1 MDNYY
6 DTIAEGY
13 NNLYSKEQF
22 LKWEKIRD
30 CFDFKGLVLDAGCGT
45 GIITQEILNVVGCD
59 SSIKMLEKCKKG
71 LRLVQASVEAL
82 PFKDEVFDT
91 VFSLTVLQDLEN
103 AEKTI
108 KEFRRVLK
116 SNGNLIVS
124 VLNKNKAGKIRAVL
138 EKYFPEIQEEII
150 GKDVLF
156 FRRK

>member
-1 MDNYY
+1 
-6 DTIAEGY
+6 
-13 NNLYSKEQF
+13 
-22 LKWEKIRD
+22 
-30 CFDFKGLVLDAGCGT
+30 
-45 GIITQEILNVVGCD
+45 
-59 SSIKMLEKCKKG
+59 
-71 LRLVQASVEAL
+71 LVQASVEAL